1 MVSCECVTK
10 PSSIILVLGHP
21 AGHSTSVE
29 HWFLLIFLFGGEN
42 NGSVLLSPA
51 LSWSSSCSV

>member
-51 LSWSSSCSV
+51 LS